1 MASVPV
7 TNKLLAQQIESSQ
20 EQSASQTENFGRK
33 AGGPQDGGP
42 GGEAPSGNDEGTAD
56 STDNNAQDNAS
67 QSDSSASSQNDD
79 KKQQDQPNDNKGIPG
94 QAAQYVSQINSAT
107 DLAVVGKLILIGIG
121 LTLIAGCVAV
131 VFILRYD
138 PLRILSSRD

>member
-1 MASVPV
+1 MHHRQRISDGKQA
-7 TNKLLAQQIESSQ
+7 
-20 EQSASQTENFGRK
+20 
-33 AGGPQDGGP
+33 GPQGGGP
-42 GGEAPSGNDEGTAD
+42 GGEAAPSDNSGAASGTD
-56 STDNNAQDNAS
+56 SNSSDSSTS
-67 QSDSSASSQNDD
+67 QSDDNTKVQNGD
-79 KKQQDQPNDNKGIPG
+79 KKQQNHQNNNKGIPG
-94 QAAQYVSQINSAT
+94 QAAQYVNQISSAT